1 MMESLQWELLGNSI
15 HWLKRDIMYMTTL
28 EEISVKACTLD
39 PKVNKP
45 RGTNVGNQA
54 FLILVVGESPALRL
68 RELEH
73 LLVSW
78 KVQDAEESKGWS
90 NLNYKGDQ
98 EMGLLGWGEGSRW
111 GISTPV
117 MCEGAAGEE
126 KVAGRKG
133 RKRAKRSR
141 RRKQN
146 SSWERHQ
153 ERLWRS
159 LGEEIKQKLN

>member
-1 MMESLQWELLGNSI
+1 MMESLQWEILGNSI

-78 KVQDAEESKGWS
+78 KVQEAEESKGWS

-117 MCEGAAGEE
+117 MCGGQLGKRKWQAGRGGKEQREAGEE
-126 KVAGRKG
+126 SKIQVEKG
-133 RKRAKRSR
+133 IKKGFEDHWEKR
-141 RRKQN
+141 
-146 SSWERHQ
+146 
-153 ERLWRS
+153 
-159 LGEEIKQKLN
+159 LNRN